1 MDQNSYLFEKS
12 APGISLGRYAAK
24 TYLLM
29 FVGLVVTFAVSL
41 IVMYT
46 GWIYQLAANMGI
58 WLTLLLLEVVTV
70 IILSASI
77 AKLKPA
83 AAGVLFMLYA
93 ILNGV
98 TLSALLVYFE
108 AGSAMIIFAVTAA
121 VFGIMAI
128 WGYTTKQDLSGWR
141 KVLLFGLLGL
151 IIMAVLGLFLNLSQ
165 LEMIISFAG
174 VAVFLGFTAYDTQK
188 MKKLYEVYQNQPE
201 ILNKASIISA
211 LQLYLDFINLF
222 IYLLRLLGKRN

>member
-12 APGISLGRYAAK
+12 TPGISLGRYAAK

-222 IYLLRLLGKRN
+222 IYLLRLFGKRN

>member
-12 APGISLGRYAAK
+12 TPGISLGRYAAK

-174 VAVFLGFTAYDTQK
+174 VAVFLGFTAYDAQK

-222 IYLLRLLGKRN
+222 IYLLRLFGKRN